1 MDRRIALA
9 IPELGL
15 SASVRMLVDRAPL
28 TCAAIWEALETPVER
43 RLIHTATT
51 GPVVFF
57 YNFPALRDAKNLPI
71 ENHTIYPKAGEILYF
86 FQPWNGLRYLEEFDP
101 EWLRPG
107 DDVHELFFAYGAAN
121 LRLPTEEGWRG
132 SVWGRIDAGLDE
144 FAAACR
150 RHAHGRHEAD
160 QAEPGD
166 LIARRAGSKLSARG
180 ADRARRADRR
190 R

>member
-57 YNFPALRDAKNLPI
+57 YNFPALRDAKDLPI
-71 ENHTIYPKAGEILYF
+71 ENHTSI
-86 FQPWNGLRYLEEFDP
+86 R
-101 EWLRPG
+101 RP
-107 DDVHELFFAYGAAN
+107 AISSI
-121 LRLPTEEGWRG
+121 LPTVERTAL
-132 SVWGRIDAGLDE
+132 S
-144 FAAACR
+144 R
-150 RHAHGRHEAD
+150 RV
-160 QAEPGD
+160 
-166 LIARRAGSKLSARG
+166 
-180 ADRARRADRR
+180 
-190 R
+190 